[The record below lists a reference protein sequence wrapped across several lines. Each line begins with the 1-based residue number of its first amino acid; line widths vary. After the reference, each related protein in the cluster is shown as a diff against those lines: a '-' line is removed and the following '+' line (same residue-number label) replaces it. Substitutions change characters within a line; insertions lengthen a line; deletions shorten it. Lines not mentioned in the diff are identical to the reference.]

1 MKSFPVISTGL
12 CSSDFFFL
20 LFISTNFKKDK
31 YMNVYYIV
39 SLIYYVFSIYALW
52 STISESFYQEQFLTF
67 FVDLK
72 NEIINNWKIKYTEQK
87 YEKPDNAYKI
97 SLYGNRPAK
106 LSVRSINNFF
116 RFFEFFK
123 QIIFKANLTAYV
135 SHFL

>member
-1 MKSFPVISTGL
+1 
-12 CSSDFFFL
+12 
-20 LFISTNFKKDK
+20 
-31 YMNVYYIV
+31 MNVYYIV

-97 SLYGNRPAK
+97 SLYGNQPAK

-123 QIIFKANLTAYV
+123 QIIFKANLTAC
-135 SHFL
+135 

>member
-1 MKSFPVISTGL
+1 
-12 CSSDFFFL
+12 
-20 LFISTNFKKDK
+20 
-31 YMNVYYIV
+31 MNVYYIV
-39 SLIYYVFSIYALW
+39 SLIYYVF
-52 STISESFYQEQFLTF
+52 SESFYQEQFLTF

-97 SLYGNRPAK
+97 SLYGNQPAK

-123 QIIFKANLTAYV
+123 QIIFKANLTTC
-135 SHFL
+135 